1 MRKIIIIIVLML
13 FASTWAT
20 TGATN
25 HQQKYKRISETRISK
40 SASLKLKPFFHKR
53 LTGKYLQKI
62 NIETAGRT
70 LSVYAHL
77 SLAHNKLEVTVFNDI
92 SGRLYHVKWFPDHI
106 EWENFHRKFEKL
118 PPENM
123 IADFLLAQLPL
134 DLIQKSLRGGSVYES
149 NNLRMIK
156 DKTGLIR
163 TIARRKYVKGLWHEV
178 TIENPKLNYKLTI
191 QTVGLE

>member
-1 MRKIIIIIVLML
+1 MRKIIFIILFML
-13 FASTWAT
+13 FASTVA
-20 TGATN
+20 AN
-25 HQQKYKRISETRISK
+25 HPQKYKRISETRISQ
-40 SASLKLKPFFHKR
+40 SASLKLKPFFSKR

-62 NIETAGRT
+62 NIETSGRT
-70 LSVYAHL
+70 LAVYAHL
-77 SLAHNKLEVTVFNDI
+77 SLDHNKLEVTVFNDI
-92 SGRLYHVKWFPDHI
+92 SGRLAHVQWFPDHI
-106 EWENFHRKFEKL
+106 QWENFHRKFEKL

-149 NNLRMIK
+149 KNLRIIK

-163 TIARRKYVKGLWHEV
+163 TISRQRYVKGLWHEV

-191 QTVGLE
+191 QTVGLG